1 MTTTALRLE
10 PRRRLGNPH
19 PSGRSASAGRVSR
32 RGAKPR
38 PTVTVRRLALAKR
51 FVELHGGSIR
61 VESAPG
67 RGSTFVFTLP
77 RRTIDAA

>member
-10 PRRRLGNPH
+10 PLG
-19 PSGRSASAGRVSR
+19 
-32 RGAKPR
+32 
-38 PTVTVRRLALAKR
+38 TL
-51 FVELHGGSIR
+51 R